1 MIHWYRA
8 AIRFGLPKR
17 TNAEWRVSVPTLIL
31 WGEDDVF
38 LLPEMALESLE
49 FCTNGRYVLMPGV
62 SHWIQHEE
70 PERVSK
76 ALIAH
81 FDQHNSQHV

>member
-38 LLPEMALESLE
+38 LLPEMASESLE
-49 FCTNGRYVLMPGV
+49 FCTNGRCVVLPGV

-70 PERVSK
+70 PERISNEMVG
-76 ALIAH
+76 H
-81 FDQHNSQHV
+81 FDQF